1 VGPLAGACDIE
12 RVTGLY
18 YALGALALALG
29 IGVSIALHEIGHL
42 VPAKRFGVRVT
53 QYMVGFGPT
62 LWSRRRE
69 ETEYGIKAIPLGGYI
84 RMIGMFPPKPG
95 EDPRLVRASSTG
107 RMGLMV
113 DSAVQA
119 RANRRTGLAEQARQ
133 QSMEE
138 IRPGDEDR
146 VFYKLS
152 VPRKVVVMLGGP
164 MMNLVIAAVLIAVT
178 TSGFGVLGSTTTV
191 QTVSE
196 CVLPASAPVGQQC
209 SPTDPRAPAAE
220 AGVRPGDRL
229 LAFDGQAITTWE
241 QARTAI
247 RAAGG
252 RTVRL
257 TVERD
262 GQPLELTATVPSTPR
277 PVVGDDGR
285 VALNADGTPR
295 TERVGFVGLSPLPG
309 LVQRPLS
316 DVPGILGDGL
326 AQTAGVVL
334 RIPQKMVGV
343 AQAAF
348 GGGERDPNGPI
359 GVVGVTRVAGE
370 IASSQDIQFV
380 QGPRARVSFL
390 LSLLASLNLALFVFN
405 LIPLLPLDGGHVA
418 GALYEGARRVV
429 ARLRR
434 RPDPGP
440 TDVAR
445 LLPVAYAVSS
455 VLVLMSV
462 LLIYADVVNPVRIG
476 G

>member
-1 VGPLAGACDIE
+1 
-12 RVTGLY
+12 
-18 YALGALALALG
+18 
-29 IGVSIALHEIGHL
+29 
-42 VPAKRFGVRVT
+42 
-53 QYMVGFGPT
+53 MVGFGPT
-62 LWSRRRE
+62 LCSRRRG

-95 EDPRLVRASSTG
+95 DDPNLVRAGTTG
-107 RMGLMV
+107 RVGLMV

-146 VFYKLS
+146 VFYRLS
-152 VPRKVVVMLGGP
+152 APRKVVVMLGGP
-164 MMNLVIAAVLIAVT
+164 MMNLVIAAVLITVT
-178 TSGFGVLGSTTTV
+178 ASGFGTIGSTTRI
-191 QTVSE
+191 QTVSQ
-196 CVLPASAPVGQQC
+196 CVLPATAPVDQQC
-209 SPTDPRAPAAE
+209 APTDPRAPAAE
-220 AGVRPGDRL
+220 AGVLPGDRL
-229 LAFDGQAITTWE
+229 VSFDGHQVSSWE
-241 QARTAI
+241 QARSAI

-252 RTVRL
+252 RTVQL

-262 GQPLELTATVPSTPR
+262 GQLRRLTATVPTTAR
-277 PVVGDDGR
+277 PVIGDDGQP
-285 VALNADGTPR
+285 VLAADGTPR
-295 TERVGFVGLSPLPG
+295 TEQVGFVGLSPLPG
-309 LVQRPLS
+309 LVRQPLS
-316 DVPGILGDGL
+316 EVPGMIGNGL

-343 AQAAF
+343 ARAAF
-348 GGGERDPNGPI
+348 GSGERDPNGPI

-370 IASSQDIQFV
+370 IASSQDIAFV
-380 QGPRARVSFL
+380 QGPRARISFL

-418 GALYEGARRVV
+418 GALYEGARRSV

-445 LLPVAYAVSS
+445 LLPIAYAVSS
-455 VLVLMSV
+455 VLIVMSV
-462 LLIYADVVNPVRIG
+462 LLVYADVVNPVRIG

>member
-1 VGPLAGACDIE
+1 
-12 RVTGLY
+12 
-18 YALGALALALG
+18 
-29 IGVSIALHEIGHL
+29 
-42 VPAKRFGVRVT
+42 
-53 QYMVGFGPT
+53 
-62 LWSRRRE
+62 
-69 ETEYGIKAIPLGGYI
+69 
-84 RMIGMFPPKPG
+84 MIGMFPPKPG

-119 RANRRTGLAEQARQ
+119 RANRRAGLAEQARQ

-146 VFYKLS
+146 VFYRLS

-164 MMNLVIAAVLIAVT
+164 FMNLVIAAVLIAVT
-178 TSGFGVLGSTTTV
+178 TSGFGTLGTTTTV
-191 QTVSE
+191 QTVSQ
-196 CVLPASAPVGQQC
+196 CVLPASAPADQKC
-209 SPTDPRAPAAE
+209 APTDPRAPAAE

-229 LAFDGQAITTWE
+229 VAFDGRTITSWD
-241 QARTAI
+241 QARSAI

-252 RTVRL
+252 RTVQL
-257 TVERD
+257 TVERA
-262 GQPLELTATVPSTPR
+262 GRPVQLTAAVPSTQR
-277 PVVGDDGR
+277 PVIDADGR
-285 VALNADGTPR
+285 PVLNADGTPR

-309 LVQRPLS
+309 LVRQPLS
-316 DVPGILGDGL
+316 AVPGILADGL

-343 AQAAF
+343 VHAAF
-348 GGGERDPNGPI
+348 GGGQRDPNGPI

-370 IASSQDIQFV
+370 IASSHDIEFV
-380 QGPRARVSFL
+380 QGPRARISFL

-418 GALYEGARRVV
+418 GALYEGARRAV

-445 LLPVAYAVSS
+445 LLPIAYAVSS
-455 VLVLMSV
+455 VLVVMSV